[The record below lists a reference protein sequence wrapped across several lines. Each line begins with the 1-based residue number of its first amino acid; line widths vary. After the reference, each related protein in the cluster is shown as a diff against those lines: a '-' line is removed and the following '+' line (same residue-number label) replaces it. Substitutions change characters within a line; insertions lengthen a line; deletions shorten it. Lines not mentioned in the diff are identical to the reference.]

1 MSTVAISMDGMRT
14 VLDLRNR
21 FGQPATKLTD
31 PQKYVD
37 LDIYRRAFPKP

>member
-1 MSTVAISMDGMRT
+1 

-37 LDIYRRAFPKP
+37 LELHRKAFPPKL